1 MNIDKQALEET
12 KRVCHEELNQIGC
25 KYNTNHLE
33 IMYLFLKKELRFLL
47 IFSLIGVIFIFMIS
61 NINIDTTL
69 STFYYLRRTYWG
81 FAIGEYYKSRLLST
95 KDLLKMGFIS
105 IWGKVFCIHV
115 FWFYE
120 FIEIMIFLKLSIYY
134 YH

>member
-47 IFSLIGVIFIFMIS
+47 IFFF
-61 NINIDTTL
+61 NRRYFH
-69 STFYYLRRTYWG
+69 FYD
-81 FAIGEYYKSRLLST
+81 IKYK
-95 KDLLKMGFIS
+95 
-105 IWGKVFCIHV
+105 
-115 FWFYE
+115 Y
-120 FIEIMIFLKLSIYY
+120 
-134 YH
+134 